1 MAQLPELGGDTQ
13 EGNTMEQAR
22 EVISEHTRQR
32 TKVLLVDD
40 QQTQIMFEQM
50 LLGSEEFE
58 YVIARN
64 GKEALEKARAE
75 RPDLILMDV
84 MMPEMDGIEA
94 VGRLRESEET
104 AGIPIIMVTTRG
116 EENYVER
123 AYSNGC
129 VDYITKPIQRGEL
142 LTKIHAL
149 TGCE

>member
-1 MAQLPELGGDTQ
+1 MEHARQIVDT
-13 EGNTMEQAR
+13 GPR
-22 EVISEHTRQR
+22 RRI
-32 TKVLLVDD
+32 KVLLVDD

-64 GKEALEKARAE
+64 GREALDMARAE

-94 VGRLRESEET
+94 VGKLREDDAT

-116 EENYVER
+116 EEDYVER

-142 LTKIHAL
+142 LTKIQAL
-149 TGCE
+149 TAGR